1 MKKYQIIVMVALG
14 AFSFAA
20 SFGLNW
26 FRKQKA
32 ADAAVLPQEPPAS
45 ETTAG
50 PSAQRAAMAPEIS
63 ARYGPQDIDEQM
75 GLTERQLQHLIY
87 DVREKMNE
95 YNRRE
100 RELAEEAA
108 RLELVRQSLQ
118 EDIEQLNELRET
130 LDMKLAAINEKEEQI
145 RNTLIAVEE
154 VERVNLER
162 LGATYDKMDAVQAG
176 KIMVNMAANN
186 QLQDVVKILYYMNE
200 RNAAR
205 VLGQIGSTRPEVAS
219 VLSLQLKRVQ
229 EGE

>member
-63 ARYGPQDIDEQM
+63 TRYGPQDIDEQM